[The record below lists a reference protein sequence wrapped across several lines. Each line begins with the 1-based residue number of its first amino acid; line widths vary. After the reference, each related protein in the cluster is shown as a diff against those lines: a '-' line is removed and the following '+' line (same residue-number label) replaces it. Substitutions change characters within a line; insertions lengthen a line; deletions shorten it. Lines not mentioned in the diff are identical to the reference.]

1 MLLLMMCDPLLQA
14 VVQAHF
20 VAIICIV
27 YVLEVS
33 HTLTRNQIQILPYNG
48 KVLHPD
54 EGVWNLIHLLSF
66 INRFYI
72 KNILLVLVFLVLL
85 FPDILLFFLFVFLQF
100 YLQDT
105 KSSNGTF
112 INSQRLSRGSEE
124 SPPCEIMSGDI
135 IQFGVDVTEN
145 TRKGKGMDNFW
156 FLFKYICLEHLTTVF
171 KTKWHSHGK
180 KIVLFG
186 FLILLPS
193 FVLALSPEL
202 YSQYLIKKFVC

>member
-1 MLLLMMCDPLLQA
+1 MLTQ
-14 VVQAHF
+14 
-20 VAIICIV
+20 
-27 YVLEVS
+27 
-33 HTLTRNQIQILPYNG
+33 NQIHIFLDSG
-48 KVLHPD
+48 KVLHPE
-54 EGVWNLIHLLSF
+54 EGVWSLIHLLSS
-66 INRFYI
+66 INKFYI
-72 KNILLVLVFLVLL
+72 SKILLELIFLVLL

-145 TRKGKGMDNFW
+145 TRKGKGMDH
-156 FLFKYICLEHLTTVF
+156 FLVSFQVYLFRTSYYNTVF
-171 KTKWHSHGK
+171 KTKWHSHCK

-186 FLILLPS
+186 WVFLLLLPS
-193 FVLALSPEL
+193 FLLTVSPVPMW
-202 YSQYLIKKFVC
+202 YQIKKLIC

>member
-1 MLLLMMCDPLLQA
+1 MQYCYLECMSSQNFCVLNNSKMWIVVCMWQKVLLLMTCDPLLQA
-14 VVQAHF
+14 GVQAHF

-27 YVLEVS
+27 YVLEFN
-33 HTLTRNQIQILPYNG
+33 HMWTQILLDDG

-54 EGVWNLIHLLSF
+54 EGVKCLMYLFSSRNK
-66 INRFYI
+66 FYI
-72 KNILLVLVFLVLL
+72 NKILFVLACVFLVLL
-85 FPDILLFFLFVFLQF
+85 FPNILPMFLFVCLQF

-145 TRKGKGMDNFW
+145 TRKGKGMDHFW
-156 FLFKYICLEHLTTVF
+156 FLFKYIYLEHLTAIQSLKLNVIP
-171 KTKWHSHGK
+171 
-180 KIVLFG
+180 IVR
-186 FLILLPS
+186 
-193 FVLALSPEL
+193 
-202 YSQYLIKKFVC
+202 